1 MEALSNFTTL
11 KVGGPAQ
18 KIVHAHTE
26 DELVE
31 FVKAADKA
39 GEQVLILGGGSNLL
53 ISDAGFAGTVIRVES
68 KGNALDYDACSGGMI
83 EVSAGEDWDK
93 FVALT
98 IEKGFADLESLSGIP
113 GTIGGAPIQNIGAYG
128 HEVSETIARVKAY
141 DRTKGEITTFTN
153 EQCRFSYRNSVF
165 KAEAGRYVI
174 LNVSFQLRKGEQSL
188 PITYAEL
195 AKFLSVNIGDRAPVV
210 EVRKAILQLRGRK
223 GMLIDAG
230 DVNSN
235 SAGSFFVNPIL
246 NKEIAD
252 KLPADAPRWPQT
264 DGRIKTSAAWLM
276 EHAGVNK
283 GEKLAGAQI
292 SNKHV
297 LALTN
302 SGDATAGDIVELAK
316 RVRAKVFEKF
326 GVKLEAEVQLVGL
339 DLN

>member
-68 KGNALDYDACSGGMI
+68 KGNALDHDACSGGMI

-174 LNVSFQLRKGEQSL
+174 LNVAFQLRKGEQSL

-210 EVRKAILQLRGRK
+210 EVRKAVLQLRGRK

-246 NKEIAD
+246 NKEMAD

-264 DGRIKTSAAWLM
+264 DGRVKTSAAWLM

-316 RVRAKVFEKF
+316 RARAKVFEKF

>member
-174 LNVSFQLRKGEQSL
+174 LSVTFQLRKGEQSL

-195 AKFLSVNIGDRAPVV
+195 AKFLSINIGDRAPVV
-210 EVRKAILQLRGRK
+210 EVRKAVLQLRGRK

-264 DGRIKTSAAWLM
+264 DGRVKTSAAWLM
-276 EHAGVNK
+276 EHAGVSK

-316 RVRAKVFEKF
+316 MARTKVFEKF

>member
-174 LNVSFQLRKGEQSL
+174 LNVTFQLRKGEQSL

-195 AKFLSVNIGDRAPVV
+195 AKFLSINIGDRAPVV
-210 EVRKAILQLRGRK
+210 EVRKAVLQLRGSK

-246 NKEIAD
+246 NREIAD

-264 DGRIKTSAAWLM
+264 DGRVKTSAAWLM

-302 SGDATAGDIVELAK
+302 SGSATAGDIVELAK
-316 RVRAKVFEKF
+316 MARAKVFEKF

>member
-174 LNVSFQLRKGEQSL
+174 LNVTFQLRKGEQSL

-195 AKFLSVNIGDRAPVV
+195 AKFLSINIGDRAPVV
-210 EVRKAILQLRGRK
+210 EVRKAVLQLRGRK

-264 DGRIKTSAAWLM
+264 DGRVKTSAAWLM
-276 EHAGVNK
+276 EHAGVSK

-292 SNKHV
+292 SSKHV

-316 RVRAKVFEKF
+316 MARAKVFEKF

>member
-83 EVSAGEDWDK
+83 QVSAGEDWDK

-153 EQCRFSYRNSVF
+153 EQCQFSYRNSVF
-165 KAEAGRYVI
+165 KAEAGRFVI
-174 LNVSFQLRKGEQSL
+174 LNVTFQLRKGEQSL

-195 AKFLSVNIGDRAPVV
+195 AKFLSINIGDRAPVV
-210 EVRKAILQLRGRK
+210 EVRKAVLQLRGRK

-264 DGRIKTSAAWLM
+264 DGRVKTSAAWLM
-276 EHAGVNK
+276 EHAGVSK
-283 GEKLAGAQI
+283 GEKLAGAHI
-292 SNKHV
+292 SSKHV

-316 RVRAKVFEKF
+316 MTRAKVFEKF

>member
-141 DRTKGEITTFTN
+141 DRTKGEINTFTN

-174 LNVSFQLRKGEQSL
+174 LNVAFQLRKGEQSL

-210 EVRKAILQLRGRK
+210 EVRKAVLQLRGRK

-246 NKEIAD
+246 NKEMAD

-264 DGRIKTSAAWLM
+264 DGRVKTSAAWLM

-292 SNKHV
+292 SYKHV

-316 RVRAKVFEKF
+316 RARAKVFEKF

>member
-174 LNVSFQLRKGEQSL
+174 LNVTFQLRKGEQSL

-316 RVRAKVFEKF
+316 RARAKVFEKF

>member
-165 KAEAGRYVI
+165 KAAAGRYVI
-174 LNVSFQLRKGEQSL
+174 LNVTFQLRKGEQSL

-195 AKFLSVNIGDRAPVV
+195 AKFLAINIGDRAPVV
-210 EVRKAILQLRGRK
+210 EVRKAVLQLRGRK

-264 DGRIKTSAAWLM
+264 DGRVKTSAAWLM

-302 SGDATAGDIVELAK
+302 SGSATAGDIVELAK
-316 RVRAKVFEKF
+316 RARAKVFEKF

>member
-68 KGNALDYDACSGGMI
+68 KGNALDYDACGGGMI

-153 EQCRFSYRNSVF
+153 EQCQFSYRNSVF

-174 LNVSFQLRKGEQSL
+174 LNVAFQLRKGEQSL

-210 EVRKAILQLRGRK
+210 EVRKAVLQLRGRK

-246 NKEIAD
+246 NKEMAD

-264 DGRIKTSAAWLM
+264 DGRVKTSAAWLM

-316 RVRAKVFEKF
+316 MARAKVFEKF

>member
-165 KAEAGRYVI
+165 KAEAGRFVI
-174 LNVSFQLRKGEQSL
+174 LNVTFQLRKGEQSL

-195 AKFLSVNIGDRAPVV
+195 AKFLSINIGDRAPVA
-210 EVRKAILQLRGRK
+210 EVRNAVLKLRARK
-223 GMLIDAG
+223 GMLIDSS
-230 DVNSN
+230 DMNSN

-246 NKEIAD
+246 SKEMAD
-252 KLPADAPRWPQT
+252 KLPSDAPRWPQA
-264 DGRIKTSAAWLM
+264 DGRVKTSAAWLM

-302 SGDATAGDIVELAK
+302 SGDATAGDIVKLAK
-316 RVRAKVFEKF
+316 MARAKVFEKF
-326 GVKLEAEVQLVGL
+326 GVKLEAEVQLVGV

>member
-174 LNVSFQLRKGEQSL
+174 LNVAFQLRKDEQSL

-210 EVRKAILQLRGRK
+210 EVRKAVLQLRGRK

-246 NKEIAD
+246 NKEMAD

-264 DGRIKTSAAWLM
+264 DGRVKTSAAWLM

>member
-11 KVGGPAQ
+11 KVGGPAN

-31 FVKAADKA
+31 FVKAADEA
-39 GEQVLILGGGSNLL
+39 GEKVLILGGGSNLL

-98 IEKGFADLESLSGIP
+98 IEKGVADLESLSGIP
-113 GTIGGAPIQNIGAYG
+113 GTVGGAPIQNIGAYG

-141 DRTKGEITTFTN
+141 DRRKGEITTFTN
-153 EQCRFSYRNSVF
+153 EQCQFSYRNSVF
-165 KAEAGRYVI
+165 KAEAGRYVV
-174 LNVSFQLRKGEQSL
+174 LNVTFQLRKGEQSL
-188 PITYAEL
+188 PITYSEL
-195 AKFLSVNIGDRAPVV
+195 AKFLSINIGDRAPVA
-210 EVRKAILQLRGRK
+210 EVRNAVLKLRARK
-223 GMLIDAG
+223 GMLIDSS
-230 DVNSN
+230 DMNSN

-246 NKEIAD
+246 SKEMAD
-252 KLPADAPRWPQT
+252 KLPSDAPRWPQA
-264 DGRIKTSAAWLM
+264 DGRVKTSAAWLM

-302 SGDATAGDIVELAK
+302 SGDATAGDIVKLAK
-316 RVRAKVFEKF
+316 MARAKVFEKF
-326 GVKLEAEVQLVGL
+326 GVKLEAEVQLVGV

>member
-141 DRTKGEITTFTN
+141 DRTKGETTTFTN

-174 LNVSFQLRKGEQSL
+174 LNVTFQLRKGEQSL
-188 PITYAEL
+188 PITYDEL
-195 AKFLSVNIGDRAPVV
+195 AKFLSINIGDRAPVV
-210 EVRKAILQLRGRK
+210 EVRKAVLQLRGRK

-246 NKEIAD
+246 NKEMAD

-264 DGRIKTSAAWLM
+264 DGRVKTSAAWLM
-276 EHAGVNK
+276 EHAGVSK

-292 SNKHV
+292 SSKHV

-316 RVRAKVFEKF
+316 MARAKVFEKF

>member
-83 EVSAGEDWDK
+83 EVSAGEDWDQ

-128 HEVSETIARVKAY
+128 HEVSETIARVKAF

-174 LNVSFQLRKGEQSL
+174 LNVTFQLRKGEQSL

-195 AKFLSVNIGDRAPVV
+195 AKFLSINIGDRAPVV
-210 EVRKAILQLRGRK
+210 EVRKAVLQLRGRK

-316 RVRAKVFEKF
+316 MARAKVFEKF

>member
-141 DRTKGEITTFTN
+141 DRTKDEITTFTN

-165 KAEAGRYVI
+165 KAESGRYVI
-174 LNVSFQLRKGEQSL
+174 LNVTFQLRKGEQSL

-195 AKFLSVNIGDRAPVV
+195 AKFLSINIGDRASVV
-210 EVRKAILQLRGRK
+210 EVRKAVLQLRGRK

-264 DGRIKTSAAWLM
+264 DGRVKTSAAWLM
-276 EHAGVNK
+276 EHAGVSK

-316 RVRAKVFEKF
+316 MARAKVFEKF

>member
-174 LNVSFQLRKGEQSL
+174 LNVTFQLRKGEHSL
-188 PITYAEL
+188 PITYDEL
-195 AKFLSVNIGDRAPVV
+195 AKFLSINIGDRAPVV
-210 EVRKAILQLRGRK
+210 EVRKAVLQLRGRK

-246 NKEIAD
+246 NKEMAD
-252 KLPADAPRWPQT
+252 KLPANAPRWPQT
-264 DGRIKTSAAWLM
+264 DGRVKTSAAWLM
-276 EHAGVNK
+276 EHAGVSK

-292 SNKHV
+292 SSKHV

-316 RVRAKVFEKF
+316 MARAKVFEKF

>member
-174 LNVSFQLRKGEQSL
+174 LNVAFQLRKDEQSL

-210 EVRKAILQLRGRK
+210 EVRKAVLQLRGRK

-246 NKEIAD
+246 NKEMAD

-264 DGRIKTSAAWLM
+264 DGRVKTSAAWLM
-276 EHAGVNK
+276 EHAGVDK

>member
-128 HEVSETIARVKAY
+128 HEVSETIARVIAY

-153 EQCRFSYRNSVF
+153 EQCQFSYRNSVF

-174 LNVSFQLRKGEQSL
+174 LNVTFQLRKGEQSL

-210 EVRKAILQLRGRK
+210 EVRKAVLQLRGRK

-246 NKEIAD
+246 NKDMAD

-264 DGRIKTSAAWLM
+264 DGRVKTSAAWLM

-292 SNKHV
+292 SYKHV

-316 RVRAKVFEKF
+316 RARAKVFEKF

>member
-165 KAEAGRYVI
+165 KAAAGRYVI
-174 LNVSFQLRKGEQSL
+174 LNVTFQLRKGEQSL

-195 AKFLSVNIGDRAPVV
+195 AKFLSIKIGDRAPVV
-210 EVRKAILQLRGRK
+210 EVRKAVLQLRGRK

-264 DGRIKTSAAWLM
+264 DGRVKTSAAWLM
-276 EHAGVNK
+276 EHAGVSK

-292 SNKHV
+292 SSKHV

-316 RVRAKVFEKF
+316 MARAKVFEKF